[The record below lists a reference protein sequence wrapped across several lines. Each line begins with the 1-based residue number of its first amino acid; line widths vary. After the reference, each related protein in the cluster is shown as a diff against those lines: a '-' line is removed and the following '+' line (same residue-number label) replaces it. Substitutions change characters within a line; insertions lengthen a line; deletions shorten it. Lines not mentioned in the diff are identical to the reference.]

1 LRHGSPVQEQNFLEL
16 MELLNGHPYLTR
28 KALYTLVTEQLSWRD
43 LTRAAAADDG
53 PFHDHLRRQ
62 QWLLR
67 DSPDLC
73 DAVKSIIKTNR
84 CADEASVYRL
94 LRAGLIRQDQA
105 GLTFRCNLYRIYFQ
119 EKLGC

>member
-1 LRHGSPVQEQNFLEL
+1 

-43 LTRAAAADDG
+43 LTREAAADDG

-67 DSPDLC
+67 DSPELC
-73 DAVKSIIKTNR
+73 EAVKAILKTNR

-94 LRAGLIRQDQA
+94 LRAGLIRQDQEDC
-105 GLTFRCNLYRIYFQ
+105 TFRCGLYRVYFQ